1 MNVQKAKSKCR
12 QPSKTLAKKRNS
24 SAHDFRKPFF
34 LYVWN
39 VHMNYL
45 LMNKKMLIEFA
56 PPFSFIPQYAGIKT
70 TSTANAVHEEGGEN
84 ELSPLWYS
92 ILIQVRSFFMNGTKV

>member
-1 MNVQKAKSKCR
+1 
-12 QPSKTLAKKRNS
+12 
-24 SAHDFRKPFF
+24 
-34 LYVWN
+34 
-39 VHMNYL
+39 MNYL
-45 LMNKKMLIEFA
+45 LLNKKMLIEFA

-70 TSTANAVHEEGGEN
+70 TSTAKAVHEEGGEN